1 MTRRAEGLTISW
13 YPEDREAL
21 RADAKRAG
29 LPVSAYLRGLWLAAR
44 TKAARAKPPPARVV
58 TAEPPKPRKGEKMAG
73 AWESVAPGE
82 DRRIGPKSGAHA
94 TAGGWAAY
102 CGRNRCSAST
112 IWGLSANRDAADA
125 WLRSRGVV
133 LA

>member
-29 LPVSAYLRGLWLAAR
+29 LSVSAYLRGLWLAAR
-44 TKAARAKPPPARVV
+44 RRGAVAEPWSENGAGVWAGHARARIPSTGRNIANVSVGDDGTGWAWRVWL
-58 TAEPPKPRKGEKMAG
+58 TDTQKD
-73 AWESVAPGE
+73 E
-82 DRRIGPKSGAHA
+82 D
-94 TAGGWAAY
+94 AGGTAATLDD
-102 CGRNRCSAST
+102 AK
-112 IWGLSANRDAADA
+112 AAADA